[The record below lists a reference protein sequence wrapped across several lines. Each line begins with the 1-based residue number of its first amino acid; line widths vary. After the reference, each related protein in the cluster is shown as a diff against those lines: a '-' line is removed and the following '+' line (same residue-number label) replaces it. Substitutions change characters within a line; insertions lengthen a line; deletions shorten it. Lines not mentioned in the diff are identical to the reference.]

1 MKIMSVDLGLARTGI
16 ASCDSLELLA
26 SPVTVIFEKN
36 EQKLIEKIVLL
47 AHEQGAERIV
57 VGLPKNMDGTS
68 GERATECERIAG
80 IIAEK
85 SGIDTVM
92 WDERCTTVS
101 AINALNVTN
110 TRGKKRK
117 AVVDA
122 VAAVMILQSY
132 LDYRR
137 NRVDKS

>member
-1 MKIMSVDLGLARTGI
+1 MRIMSVDLGLARTGI
-16 ASCDSLELLA
+16 AICDAGEMLA

-36 EQKLIEKIVLL
+36 EEKLIEKICNQARELEAQL
-47 AHEQGAERIV
+47 IV
-57 VGLPKNMDGTS
+57 VGLPKNMDGS
-68 GERATECERIAG
+68 KGERALECERIAELIG
-80 IIAEK
+80 EQ
-85 SGIDTVM
+85 SGKDTIM

-101 AINALNVTN
+101 AIHALNVTN

-132 LDYRR
+132 IDYRR
-137 NRVDKS
+137 INGETH

>member
-36 EQKLIEKIVLL
+36 EQRLIDNIVRL

-68 GERATECERIAG
+68 GERAIECERIAG

-117 AVVDA
+117 AVIDA

-137 NRVDKS
+137 NKGDKG